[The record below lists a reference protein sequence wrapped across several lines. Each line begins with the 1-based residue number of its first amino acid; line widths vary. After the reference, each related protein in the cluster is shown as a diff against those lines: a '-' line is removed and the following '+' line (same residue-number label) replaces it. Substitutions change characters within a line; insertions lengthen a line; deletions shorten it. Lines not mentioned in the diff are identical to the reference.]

1 MARPLW
7 EKNSWHW
14 SDQSQIYRNPQK
26 SKWQWC
32 CLNLSSH
39 FPQSH
44 IHVAFCFVMGAIG
57 KSHDGAAVRC
67 PESSATPP
75 PKHTQ
80 SSPESSRAP
89 LLSHLRKDVPG
100 DDTGPQKPLP
110 PPISCGAHSR
120 LSPFPNPEIN
130 FKSPLIAFVPLPSTP
145 QRTKTADLSCR
156 ICSWGSEYIKISPKP
171 KCLKK

>member
-67 PESSATPP
+67 PESSATPS
-75 PKHTQ
+75 KHTHSLLQ
-80 SSPESSRAP
+80 RAHVPLCWATWGKMFLWTIQAHRNLFRPPSPVGHTLDCPPSQTLKSISKAPSLPSFHFP
-89 LLSHLRKDVPG
+89 LLPRGPKQLISAAGSVPG
-100 DDTGPQKPLP
+100 APN
-110 PPISCGAHSR
+110 IS
-120 LSPFPNPEIN
+120 
-130 FKSPLIAFVPLPSTP
+130 KSLQSQNV
-145 QRTKTADLSCR
+145 
-156 ICSWGSEYIKISPKP
+156 
-171 KCLKK
+171 